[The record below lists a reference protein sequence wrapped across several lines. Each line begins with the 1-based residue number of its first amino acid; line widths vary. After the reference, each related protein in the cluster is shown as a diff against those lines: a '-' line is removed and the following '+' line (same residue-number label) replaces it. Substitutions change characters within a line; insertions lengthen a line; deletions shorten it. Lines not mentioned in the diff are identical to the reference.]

1 MVWVSDKV
9 LRHLSRVADAPDL
22 SGTKYRAV
30 REIGRGGM
38 GTVYLAEDSHLDRQV
53 ALKVLHMV
61 DTSGE
66 AASRLRKEARILAR
80 LEHPG
85 IVPVHDAGVLP
96 DGRVYYAMKLVQGD
110 RLDHYRRSSTTQG
123 DLLRVFQKICEA
135 VAFAHSQ
142 GVIHRDL
149 KPENVMVGP
158 FGEVLVMDWGVA
170 KRVEDSAD
178 AKPVSPSSPR
188 GLESSP
194 DAPTWG
200 SLDTAHG
207 TVIGTPA
214 YMSPEQSQGK
224 ADQVDRRTDIFGL
237 GAILHY
243 LLTGRP
249 PSDEPR
255 EGDSVVPRAL
265 RAVFM
270 KAMALEPDRR
280 YQSASELAADVGRFL
295 DGAPVLAYRESLL
308 EKAARLVSRNRT
320 AVLLILAYLA
330 MRVLLLI
337 FAKR

>member
-1 MVWVSDKV
+1 
-9 LRHLSRVADAPDL
+9 
-22 SGTKYRAV
+22 
-30 REIGRGGM
+30 
-38 GTVYLAEDSHLDRQV
+38 
-53 ALKVLHMV
+53 
-61 DTSGE
+61 
-66 AASRLRKEARILAR
+66 
-80 LEHPG
+80 
-85 IVPVHDAGVLP
+85 
-96 DGRVYYAMKLVQGD
+96 
-110 RLDHYRRSSTTQG
+110 
-123 DLLRVFQKICEA
+123 
-135 VAFAHSQ
+135 
-142 GVIHRDL
+142 
-149 KPENVMVGP
+149 MVGP

-170 KRVEDSAD
+170 KRLQDSAD
-178 AKPVSPSSPR
+178 AIPMAHSSPR
-188 GLESSP
+188 VLESSP

-249 PSDEPR
+249 PSEEAR

-265 RAVFM
+265 RTVFM
-270 KAMALEPDRR
+270 KAMTLEPDCR
-280 YQSASELAADVGRFL
+280 YQSASDLAADVGRFL
-295 DGAPVLAYRESLL
+295 DGAPVLAYRESFL